1 MKKYTSQ
8 IRIGWLMVMM
18 LCFVCSCGYHLAG
31 LNNGNSDGIQSVA
44 VSLFSNETTEPN
56 IEFMFTQAL
65 RDEFL
70 KRGRIKLT
78 SEEKADAI
86 FKGRVIRIYTTDVAH
101 TGVEQT
107 SETRIFVTVDVKC
120 EDKRSGEIIWQDN
133 QLTLYEEY
141 ERGLEA
147 SEGYNKRVVALK
159 YLAQQVAE
167 RIYDRFT
174 SRF

>member
-1 MKKYTSQ
+1 MKAHISKCKTALFIVVVFCLTY
-8 IRIGWLMVMM
+8 
-18 LCFVCSCGYHLAG
+18 SCGYHLAG
-31 LNNGNSDGIQSVA
+31 VKNGKSDRIQAVA
-44 VSLFSNETTEPN
+44 VSLFSNETSEPN
-56 IEFMFTQAL
+56 IEFMFTKAL

-86 FKGRVIRIYTTDVAH
+86 FRGRVIRIYTTDVAH

-120 EDKRSGEIIWQDN
+120 EDKKSGRIIWQDN
-133 QLTLYEEY
+133 QLTFYEEY

-147 SEGYNKRVVALK
+147 SEGYNKRVIALK

-174 SRF
+174 NRF